1 MPTRNE
7 LARIHIAKKEM
18 GLDDDAYRDM
28 LRDRYGVE
36 SAKNLNQDDVRDL
49 LAHCAKVGALSSGKG
64 WQGRP
69 LPSEDRKPM
78 INKIIK
84 LSDLL
89 GRLGEGK
96 TFLRYADGV
105 AKAMFFRGEQNV
117 EIFVEHLTCAQLHKV
132 VTALILQCKREKVKG
147 FVE

>member
-1 MPTRNE
+1 MPTKTE
-7 LARIHIAKKEM
+7 LARIHLAKKAM
-18 GLDDDAYRDM
+18 GLDDDEYRCM
-28 LRDRYGVE
+28 LRDRYGVQ
-36 SAKNLNQDDVRDL
+36 SAKDLNPEDVRDL

-69 LPSEDRKPM
+69 QPSEDRKPM

-96 TFLRYADGV
+96 TFLRYADGI
-105 AKAMFFRGEQNV
+105 AKAMFFRGEKSV
-117 EIFVEHLTCAQLHKV
+117 EIFVEHLTSGQLHKV
-132 VTALILQCKREKVKG
+132 VTALIVQCKREKVQG
-147 FVE
+147 FIE